1 MELILTDTNG
11 LDLRRIDYVSADFD
25 IGNENDFEIIVSAD
39 DWREDVR
46 FGSRLYVPNTEYG
59 GIIGELET
67 NTQENA
73 VYIRGYTWRG
83 LVKRKII
90 VPPSGSAYKTVS
102 GDLTDNLSDVINGAF
117 DDVIRAD
124 NALTGVT
131 LKYSFDRYTDMF
143 SGLTKMLL
151 QKNYKL
157 KFEYIQKEMGT
168 AGYVKVSAVPVVDYS
183 DKIELS
189 QDSRVDFTM
198 RLKKNVINHLIVLGD
213 GELTDRNVLHLYLQ
227 EDGSISKTQC
237 FFGIDEIADVYEYT
251 GGEDLENDGIEHFK
265 ELIET
270 TSLAMDIA
278 MLGIDVS
285 VGDIVGGR
293 DYITGITA
301 KKPLSAIIVT
311 DNGNLS
317 IEYQLAE

>member
-131 LKYSFDRYTDMF
+131 LKYSFDRYTDML

-198 RLKKNVINHLIVLGD
+198 RLKKNVINHLIVLGE
-213 GELTDRNVLHLYLQ
+213 GELTNREVLHLYLNDNG
-227 EDGSISKTQC
+227 EITNTQHY
-237 FFGIDEIADVYEYT
+237 FGIDEIAEVYENT
-251 GGEDLENDGIEHFK
+251 GSEDLETDGINHFREILK
-265 ELIET
+265 S
-270 TSLAMDIA
+270 TSLSMDIA
-278 MLGIDVS
+278 NLNVDVS

-293 DYITGITA
+293 DYITGVTA
-301 KKPLSAIIVT
+301 KKPLSAVIIT
-311 DNGNLS
+311 DNGTLS

>member
-1 MELILTDTNG
+1 MELILTDKNG
-11 LDLRRIDYVSADFD
+11 LDLRRLDYASADFD

-39 DWREDVR
+39 DWRDDVQ
-46 FGSRLYVPNTEYG
+46 FGARLYVPNTEYG

-67 NTQENA
+67 NTQENSI
-73 VYIRGYTWRG
+73 YIRGYTWRG
-83 LVKRKII
+83 LLQNKVI

-131 LKYSFDRYTDMF
+131 LKYSFDRYTDML

-227 EDGSISKTQC
+227 EDGSIGKTQC

-251 GGEDLENDGIEHFK
+251 GGEDLENDGINHFREILK
-265 ELIET
+265 S
-270 TSLAMDIA
+270 TSLSMDIA
-278 MLGIDVS
+278 NLNVDVS

-293 DYITGITA
+293 DYITGVTA
-301 KKPLSAIIVT
+301 KKPLSAVIIT
-311 DNGNLS
+311 DNGTLS

>member
-1 MELILTDTNG
+1 MELILTDKNG
-11 LDLRRIDYVSADFD
+11 LDLRRLDYVSADFD

-39 DWREDVR
+39 DWRDDVQ
-46 FGSRLYVPNTEYG
+46 FGARLYVPNTEYG

-67 NTQENA
+67 STRENS

-83 LVKRKII
+83 LLERKII
-90 VPPSGSAYKTVS
+90 VPPLGSAYKTVS
-102 GDLTDNLSDVINGAF
+102 GDLTANLSDIINGAF
-117 DDVIRAD
+117 DNVIRAD
-124 NALTGVT
+124 DTPTGVI
-131 LKYSFDRYTDMF
+131 LQYSFDRYTDMLL
-143 SGLTKMLL
+143 GLTKMLL
-151 QKNYKL
+151 LKNYKL
-157 KFEYIQKEMGT
+157 KFEYIQKEMGA
-168 AGYVKVSAVPVVDYS
+168 AGYVKASAVPIIDYS

-198 RLKKNVINHLIVLGD
+198 RLKKNVVNHLIVLGD
-213 GELTDRNVLHLYLQ
+213 GELTDRKVLHLYLQ
-227 EDGSISKTQC
+227 QDGSIGKTQC
-237 FFGIDEIADVYEYT
+237 FFGMDETAQVYEYS
-251 GGEDLENDGIEHFK
+251 GSEDLEKDGIEHFK

-270 TSLAMDIA
+270 TSLAMDISR
-278 MLGIDVS
+278 LGIDVS

-293 DYITGITA
+293 DYITGIAA